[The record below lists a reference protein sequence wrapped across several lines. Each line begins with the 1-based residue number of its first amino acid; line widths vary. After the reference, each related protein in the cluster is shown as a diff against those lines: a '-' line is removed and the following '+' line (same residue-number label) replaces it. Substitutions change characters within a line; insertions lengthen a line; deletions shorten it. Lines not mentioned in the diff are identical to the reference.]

1 MTARGSLPW
10 VFLLPD
16 DDTLVLS
23 VNDHVPVHTVG
34 QGIDMRRVLILRL
47 EEQNRNQN
55 QTTVS
60 FFAWTDR

>member
-23 VNDHVPVHTVG
+23 VNDHVSVHTVG
-34 QGIDMRRVLILRL
+34 EGIDMRRVLILRL

-55 QTTVS
+55 QTIVS
-60 FFAWTDR
+60 FFVWTGQ